1 MDQQAVI
8 DNELALAIS
17 DIVEFGRLGSTRFL
31 RYIVEVRSEVNL
43 ETVADGWHMAFRRLI
58 GSGPSRQVVSGD
70 EEFALTGMT
79 NWPGAQ
85 SAILVV
91 RRTQEDM
98 KPGTDLM
105 IVGSKGAAYYSE

>member
-1 MDQQAVI
+1 M
-8 DNELALAIS
+8 
-17 DIVEFGRLGSTRFL
+17 
-31 RYIVEVRSEVNL
+31 NL

-91 RRTQEDM
+91 GRTQEHM
-98 KPGTDLM
+98 KPSTDLM
-105 IVGSKGAAYYSE
+105 IIGSKGAAYYSE

>member
-1 MDQQAVI
+1 MI
-8 DNELALAIS
+8 DNELALAMS
-17 DIVEFGRLGSTRFL
+17 DIVESGRLGSTRF
-31 RYIVEVRSEVNL
+31 IMEVRSEVNL

-58 GSGPSRQVVSGD
+58 GSEPSRQVVSGD

-91 RRTQEDM
+91 GRTQEDM
-98 KPGTDLM
+98 KPSTDLM

>member
-8 DNELALAIS
+8 DNELASAKS
-17 DIVEFGRLGSTRFL
+17 DIVEFGRLGSTRFT
-31 RYIVEVRSEVNL
+31 RCIGDVRAEVNL

-79 NWPGAQ
+79 NWPRAQ

-91 RRTQEDM
+91 GRTQEDL
-98 KPGTDLM
+98 KHGTDVM
-105 IVGSKGAAYYSE
+105 IIGSKGAAYYSE

>member
-8 DNELALAIS
+8 DNELAPAMS
-17 DIVEFGRLGSTRFL
+17 DIVEFGRLGSTRF
-31 RYIVEVRSEVNL
+31 IMEVRSEVNL

-58 GSGPSRQVVSGD
+58 RSGPSRQVVSGD

-91 RRTQEDM
+91 GRTQEDM
-98 KPGTDLM
+98 KPNTDVM
-105 IVGSKGAAYYSE
+105 IIGSKGAAYYSE

>member
-8 DNELALAIS
+8 DNELAPAMS
-17 DIVEFGRLGSTRFL
+17 EIVESGRLGSTRFI
-31 RYIVEVRSEVNL
+31 RCIGEVRSEVNL

-58 GSGPSRQVVSGD
+58 GSEPSRQVVSGD

-79 NWPGAQ
+79 NWPGGQ

-91 RRTQEDM
+91 GRTQEDM
-98 KPGTDLM
+98 KLSPDLM
-105 IVGSKGAAYYSE
+105 IIGSKGAAYYSE

>member
-8 DNELALAIS
+8 DNELAPAMS
-17 DIVEFGRLGSTRFL
+17 EIVESGRLGSTRFI
-31 RYIVEVRSEVNL
+31 RCIGEVRSEVNL

-58 GSGPSRQVVSGD
+58 GSEPSRQVVSGD

-79 NWPGAQ
+79 NWPGGQ

-91 RRTQEDM
+91 GRTQEDM
-98 KPGTDLM
+98 RPSPDLM
-105 IVGSKGAAYYSE
+105 IIGSKGAAYYSE

>member
-17 DIVEFGRLGSTRFL
+17 DIVESGRLGSTRF
-31 RYIVEVRSEVNL
+31 ITCIGEVRSEVNL
-43 ETVADGWHMAFRRLI
+43 ETVTDGWHMASRGLI
-58 GSGPSRQVVSGD
+58 GSELSRQAVSGD

-79 NWPGAQ
+79 NWPVGQ

-91 RRTQEDM
+91 GRTQEDM
-98 KPGTDLM
+98 KPSTDLM
-105 IVGSKGAAYYSE
+105 IVGSKGAPYYSE